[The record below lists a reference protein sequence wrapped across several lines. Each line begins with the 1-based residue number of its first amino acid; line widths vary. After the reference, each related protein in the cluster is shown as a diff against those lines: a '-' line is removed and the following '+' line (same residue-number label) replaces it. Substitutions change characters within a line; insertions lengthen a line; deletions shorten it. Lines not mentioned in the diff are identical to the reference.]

1 MIILIDL
8 DGTLTDTAHEKFK
21 PYKDGKQQTVLSDIP
36 LIQGAKEFIADIQA
50 KGHKAIII
58 SDSHPSYVNL
68 IAKEIFQIPAVSL
81 TDKPN
86 VEKTLNFI
94 QSNQELKEL
103 FSNKDNFI
111 MVGDSWLDIELGRR
125 LNVTTV
131 LTQFYKATS
140 IEERD
145 GIGQDWKPIKMGATY
160 YAKSF
165 EDIARIIEN
174 PIKELLSLEAIFQNE
189 NSDNMVRFLYRNY
202 NGNFTAF
209 RCLARQDDGECDR
222 FARADK
228 YTQIDNPARSKEFI
242 STLAQAVSNYL
253 SRVEKFPKY
262 QWDYLTY
269 VSDKKTTSPPNKM
282 KEIFELI
289 NSKFNKVKIF
299 EWSEDVEG
307 SLRKE
312 PDYKTRRAYI
322 SKYLKTIEGI
332 DLNGKSVIV
341 IDDQFTSSATANEIS
356 LQLRNK
362 GVKNILFVA
371 LFYLIL
377 PVHIR
382 ICPKCGQ
389 KMRISLRKS
398 DGNKFYN
405 CATPQYRGTGC
416 GYKENIPILQQ
427 IPVETTTGNSSDL
440 LYKKIIVGNY
450 YFNIIHNLSNC
461 YGYFIWKERM
471 HITEDFID
479 GFNEDVLGDTLGL
492 VQKDILPNEIF
503 DNIEIL
509 DLYNLNISNL
519 EPLYVCTKVK
529 YINLA
534 DNDILPP
541 ANFVLNFPH
550 LDEVRLS
557 YCKNLSENYINSIKQ
572 LKPNIKIDVSKI
584 P

>member
-36 LIQGAKEFIADIQA
+36 LIQGAKEFIAEIQA

-68 IAKEIFQIPAVSL
+68 IAKEIFQIPAVNL

-160 YAKSF
+160 YAKTF
-165 EDIARIIEN
+165 EDLTRIIQN

-189 NSDNMVRFLYRNY
+189 NSDNMVKFLYRNY
-202 NGNFTAF
+202 NGNITAF
-209 RCLARQDDGECDR
+209 RCLARQEDGECDR

-228 YTQIDNPARSKEFI
+228 YYQIDNPERSREFI
-242 STLAQAVSNYL
+242 SMLAQSVSNYL
-253 SRVEKFPKY
+253 SRVERFPQY

-282 KEIFELI
+282 KEIFDLVD
-289 NSKFNKVKIF
+289 SGFNKIKIF
-299 EWSEDVEG
+299 EWSDDVEG
-307 SLRKE
+307 NLRNQ
-312 PDYKTRRAYI
+312 PNYHTRRDFI

-332 DLNGKSVIV
+332 DLIGKSVIV

-356 LQLRNK
+356 QQLRNK

-377 PVHIR
+377 PIESKL
-382 ICPKCGQ
+382 CPNIINGQVCG
-389 KMRISLRKS
+389 KPLKIKINKKN
-398 DGNKFYN
+398 GKKFYS
-405 CATPQYRGTGC
+405 CLPPKYRGTGC
-416 GYKENIPILQQ
+416 GYIEN
-427 IPVETTTGNSSDL
+427 
-440 LYKKIIVGNY
+440 
-450 YFNIIHNLSNC
+450 F
-461 YGYFIWKERM
+461 
-471 HITEDFID
+471 
-479 GFNEDVLGDTLGL
+479 
-492 VQKDILPNEIF
+492 
-503 DNIEIL
+503 
-509 DLYNLNISNL
+509 
-519 EPLYVCTKVK
+519 
-529 YINLA
+529 
-534 DNDILPP
+534 
-541 ANFVLNFPH
+541 AN
-550 LDEVRLS
+550 
-557 YCKNLSENYINSIKQ
+557 
-572 LKPNIKIDVSKI
+572 
-584 P
+584 